1 MNTLST
7 LFLNNEALDAEIA
20 AFCAEDPEFIST
32 EQTFYDTAHKIAQ
45 IAGFDLYDE
54 FEQKLGRYLARAFD
68 IYYLFGLGL
77 RQEIISALE
86 QN

>member
-32 EQTFYDTAHKIAQ
+32 EQAFYDTAHKIAQ

-54 FEQKLGRYLARAFD
+54 FEL
-68 IYYLFGLGL
+68 
-77 RQEIISALE
+77 
-86 QN
+86 